1 MTDLFEDAD
10 VDAVVGDS
18 QYVND
23 VETLRDEDFSDRE
36 YTDVLEL
43 NRARYAAEEARSRG
57 DTRFADDVEDVRSD
71 VFEPLEAFDRKA
83 RNEDFENMTDR
94 ELSFLHY
101 PGPPHD
107 FIEAAEGTGLGLA
120 EQDLG
125 QQTVQ
130 QRLQAGGLEAEQL
143 RLYAVGA
150 GARQLAVQHYPQVQQ
165 QFAGNPDDDFGFDYP
180 DADAYADAVAF
191 NATLAAEMWFEHN
204 GDLITPP

>member
-1 MTDLFEDAD
+1 MNDLFESSD
-10 VDAVVGDS
+10 VDVVVGDD

-23 VETLRDEDFSDRE
+23 VETLRDEEFADRE
-36 YTDVLEL
+36 YEDVLEL
-43 NRARYAAEEARSRG
+43 NRARYAAAEARDRG
-57 DTRFADDVEDVRSD
+57 EGQFADDVEDTRSD

-120 EQDLG
+120 EQEFG

-130 QRLQAGGLEAEQL
+130 QRLQRGGFEAEQL

-150 GARQLAVQHYPQVQQ
+150 GARTLAKQHYRQVQQ

-180 DADAYADAVAF
+180 DAEAYADAVAF